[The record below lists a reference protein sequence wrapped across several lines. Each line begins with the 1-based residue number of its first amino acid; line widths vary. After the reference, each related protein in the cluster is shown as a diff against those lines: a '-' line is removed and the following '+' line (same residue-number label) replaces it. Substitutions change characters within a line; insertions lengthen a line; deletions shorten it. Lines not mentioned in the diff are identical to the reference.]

1 MPDAF
6 FDAYD
11 GLVSD
16 FVIAVQVATVN
27 GPANRLLLGERN
39 ALNLMARAAGI
50 GTNNNISHRFVG
62 PPCAY

>member
-1 MPDAF
+1 M
-6 FDAYD
+6 
-11 GLVSD
+11 
-16 FVIAVQVATVN
+16 QVATVN

-62 PPCAY
+62 SPCAY